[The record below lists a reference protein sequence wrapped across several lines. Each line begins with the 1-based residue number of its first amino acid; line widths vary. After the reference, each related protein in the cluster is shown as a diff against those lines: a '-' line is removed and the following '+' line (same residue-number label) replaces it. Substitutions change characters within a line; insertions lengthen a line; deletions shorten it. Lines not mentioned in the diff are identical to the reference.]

1 MKKLTKKF
9 KDVEVEITFAES
21 KEYDTV
27 RETLIEGL
35 HEGIKTGKN
44 VSKAI
49 SKQHKKKIPAK
60 KGNTRRKEVMSSGK
74 KRIPKLSKKVK
85 VSS

>member
-9 KDVEVEITFAES
+9 KDVKVEITFAES

-35 HEGIKTGKN
+35 YKGIKTGKTSSKK
-44 VSKAI
+44 VSKPY
-49 SKQHKKKIPAK
+49 KQQMLNK
-60 KGNTRRKEVMSSGK
+60 KGNPGRKEVIS
-74 KRIPKLSKKVK
+74 SKKK
-85 VSS
+85 QMPRLSEK

>member
-9 KDVEVEITFAES
+9 KDLEVEITFAES

-35 HEGIKTGKN
+35 HEGVKTGKTS
-44 VSKAI
+44 SKKMPKPNKKQVLNKKRNPRKKEMI
-49 SKQHKKKIPAK
+49 SPKKI
-60 KGNTRRKEVMSSGK
+60 RRG
-74 KRIPKLSKKVK
+74 
-85 VSS
+85 

>member
-9 KDVEVEITFAES
+9 KDVKVEITFAES

-35 HEGIKTGKN
+35 HEGVKIGKN
-44 VSKAI
+44 SPKKASKPY
-49 SKQHKKKIPAK
+49 KQQMPNK
-60 KGNTRRKEVMSSGK
+60 KGNPRRKEVIS
-74 KRIPKLSKKVK
+74 SKKK
-85 VSS
+85 QMPRLSEK